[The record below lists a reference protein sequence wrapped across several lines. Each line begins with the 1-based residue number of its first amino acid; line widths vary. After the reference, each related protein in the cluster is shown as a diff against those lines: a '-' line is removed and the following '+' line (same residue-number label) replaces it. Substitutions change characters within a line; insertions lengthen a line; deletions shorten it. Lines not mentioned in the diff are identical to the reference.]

1 MVAFLVALS
10 VTFLVAFL
18 VAFSVTFL
26 VAFLATS
33 RRRGL
38 CGFAILREG
47 ARRRGKNGQES
58 SASRRRGGRIGGKR
72 VD

>member
-33 RRRGL
+33 GGA
-38 CGFAILREG
+38 GFAALPSC
-47 ARRRGKNGQES
+47 ARVPE
-58 SASRRRGGRIGGKR
+58 
-72 VD
+72 